1 MDNQVILLCRQK
13 KKKKKQIIS
22 SFRGNGLLN
31 NVARNS

>member
-22 SFRGNGLLN
+22 SFRELLN
-31 NVARNS
+31 NVAKNS

>member
-1 MDNQVILLCRQK
+1 MDNQVILLCRQ